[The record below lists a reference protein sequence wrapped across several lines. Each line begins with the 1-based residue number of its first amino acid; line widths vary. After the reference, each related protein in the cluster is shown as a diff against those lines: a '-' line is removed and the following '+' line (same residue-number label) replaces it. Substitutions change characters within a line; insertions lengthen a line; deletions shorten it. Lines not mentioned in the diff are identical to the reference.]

1 MLTNGIRDGN
11 ASAASFDLVIIG
23 AGINGLG
30 IARDAAQ
37 RGLKVIVLEKDDIC
51 SGVSAWAGRLA
62 HGGLR

>member
-51 SGVSAWAGRLA
+51 SGVS
-62 HGGLR
+62 